1 MQYLEGSSSLET
13 EKRRVQLLMALFGGA
28 YLLRGGFDLVIGIY
42 LTEFEQFNEDK
53 PGFFEAVQAAYFI
66 IVDIVPMS
74 ALFNLHHKMY
84 GENANRAGVRM
95 QQDPE
100 LARA

>member
-1 MQYLEGSSSLET
+1 M
-13 EKRRVQLLMALFGGA
+13 
-28 YLLRGGFDLVIGIY
+28 
-42 LTEFEQFNEDK
+42 
-53 PGFFEAVQAAYFI
+53 QAAYFI

-100 LARA
+100 LARAQNMQQTEELYVRAFLDNVVDGTE